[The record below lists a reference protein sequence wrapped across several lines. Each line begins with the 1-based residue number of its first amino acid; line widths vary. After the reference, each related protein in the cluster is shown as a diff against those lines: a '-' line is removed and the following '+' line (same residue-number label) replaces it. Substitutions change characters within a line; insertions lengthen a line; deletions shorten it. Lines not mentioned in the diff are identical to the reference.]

1 MSLARIFSAAR
12 LAVAGLVAAG
22 LAAALLP
29 ASAAERDRCLS
40 PQERR
45 AQVAAHAVIPLSK
58 AIRALRVRRAEV
70 VRASLCDRGGRL
82 VYVLTVLGRDGKV
95 MRATIDAGNGA
106 VIGRR

>member
-1 MSLARIFSAAR
+1 MFRAACP
-12 LAVAGLVAAG
+12 AIAGLVAAG
-22 LAAALLP
+22 LAAALVP

-45 AQVAAHAVIPLSK
+45 AKVATHAVIPLSK

-70 VRASLCDRGGRL
+70 VRAGLCDQGGRL

-95 MRATIDAGNGA
+95 MRATVDAGNGA
-106 VIGRR
+106 VLGGR